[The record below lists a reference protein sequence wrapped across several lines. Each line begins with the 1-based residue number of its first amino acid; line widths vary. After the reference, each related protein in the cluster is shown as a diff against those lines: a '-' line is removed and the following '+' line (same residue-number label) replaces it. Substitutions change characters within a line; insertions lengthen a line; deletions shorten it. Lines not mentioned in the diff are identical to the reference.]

1 MVMAGRSIAAA
12 RCTMPIRSGS
22 STSPTGC
29 RSTPGRPTIP
39 RSNRRRCSSASQ
51 RKARR
56 LHRWRRPRKRLDGDV
71 FWPGPQRVVPA
82 NAGTHTAWTHV
93 LALEQRPFFNI
104 EARGYGFL
112 RSQGRPGASW
122 CRPWLAGMPMTHPGE
137 KFYPEGV
144 HWDDPIA
151 RGTLPDLLSKASV
164 QYGARPAIEFRDRP
178 ISFTEL
184 EAMVEVAAS
193 AFLRAGY
200 GKNTSVALFLGNSPD
215 HPVNFFGA
223 LKAGARI
230 VPLSPLD
237 GERALSHKLGDSGAP
252 ILVTSDLSALLP
264 MALKFLEKGLLDRLI
279 VCEDDNWGAVG
290 NPHTPIP
297 ANPAITTFRAFAEG
311 ATKPMQWPAIAA
323 DDVALLQYT
332 GGTTGL
338 PKGAMLSHGNLTSAV
353 SIYDVWGKAARA
365 KRDAVERVICVLP
378 LFHIYALTVI
388 LLRSLTRGDLISL
401 HQRFDVEAVMR
412 DIEVKRAT
420 AFPGVPTMWIAI
432 ASLPDLESR
441 DLSSLV
447 SCGSGGAPLP
457 VEVARIFERKVGM
470 KLKSG
475 WGMTE
480 TCSPGT
486 GHPKEGPDKPGSI
499 GLMLPGIEMDVV
511 SLEDPRQLMPV
522 GEVGEIRIRGPNV
535 TKGYWNRPKE
545 TAEAFVGDRFL
556 TGDIG
561 YMDEDGYFYLV
572 DRKKD
577 MIISGGFNVY
587 PSVIE
592 SATYEHPDVEEVVV
606 IGIPDTY
613 RGEAAKAFVKLRRGA
628 KTLDLEGLNAFL
640 ADKIGRHEMPTALE
654 IRDSLPRTPVGKLSK
669 KELIEEERKKHDEAP
684 APAPEPLK
692 RARS

>member
-1 MVMAGRSIAAA
+1 
-12 RCTMPIRSGS
+12 
-22 STSPTGC
+22 
-29 RSTPGRPTIP
+29 
-39 RSNRRRCSSASQ
+39 
-51 RKARR
+51 
-56 LHRWRRPRKRLDGDV
+56 
-71 FWPGPQRVVPA
+71 
-82 NAGTHTAWTHV
+82 
-93 LALEQRPFFNI
+93 
-104 EARGYGFL
+104 
-112 RSQGRPGASW
+112 
-122 CRPWLAGMPMTHPGE
+122 MTHPGE

-151 RGTLPDLLSKASV
+151 RGTLPELLSKAAT

-178 ISFTEL
+178 ISYAEL
-184 EAMVEVAAS
+184 EAMVEVAAT

-215 HPVNFFGA
+215 HPVSFFGA

-230 VPLSPLD
+230 VHLSPLD
-237 GERALSHKLGDSGAP
+237 GEIALSHKLSDSGARV
-252 ILVTSDLSALLP
+252 LVTSNLSALLP
-264 MALKFLEKGLLDRLI
+264 TALKFLDKGLLDRLI
-279 VCEDDNWGAVG
+279 VCEDDDWGKVG
-290 NPHTPIP
+290 TPQTALPNNSKI
-297 ANPAITTFRAFAEG
+297 ITYRQLTDG
-311 ATKPMQWPAIAA
+311 ATRPAQWPQIGAE
-323 DDVALLQYT
+323 DVALLQYI

-338 PKGAMLSHGNLTSAV
+338 PKGAMLSHGNLTAAV
-353 SIYDVWGKAARA
+353 SVYDVWGKPARA
-365 KRDAVERVICVLP
+365 ERNAIERVICVLP
-378 LFHIYALTVI
+378 LFHIFALTVV
-388 LLRSLTRGDLISL
+388 LLGSIRRGNLISL

-432 ASLPDLESR
+432 AGLPDLESR

-457 VEVARIFERKVGM
+457 VEVAKIFERKTNM

-486 GHPKEGPDKPGSI
+486 AHPPEGPEKPGSI

-511 SLEDPRQLMPV
+511 ALDDPKKILPP

-535 TKGYWNRPKE
+535 TRGYWNRPQE

-561 YMDEDGYFYLV
+561 YMDGDGYFYLV

-587 PSVIE
+587 PQMIE
-592 SATYEHPDVEEVVV
+592 QAIYEHPAVHEVIV
-606 IGIPDTY
+606 IGVPDDY
-613 RGEAAKAFVKLRRGA
+613 RGEAAKAFVKLRAGA
-628 KTLDLEGLNAFL
+628 QPFTLEELKAFL
-640 ADKIGRHEMPTALE
+640 TGKLGKHEIPAGLDFVDE
-654 IRDSLPRTPVGKLSK
+654 LPRTSVGKLSRH
-669 KELIEEERKKHDEAP
+669 ELRNLHP
-684 APAPEPLK
+684 AQAKQQQLVSGG
-692 RARS
+692 R